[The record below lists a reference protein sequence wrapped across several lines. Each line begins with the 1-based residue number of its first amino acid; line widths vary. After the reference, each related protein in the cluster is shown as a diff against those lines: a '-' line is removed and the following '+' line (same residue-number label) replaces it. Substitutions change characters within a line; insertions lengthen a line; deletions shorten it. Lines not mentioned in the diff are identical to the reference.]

1 MWTIV
6 NKSTGKVLYA
16 SYEVVET
23 DQVTSIKLVYSEPIT
38 ENSELYFNFETEKF
52 YLHENTR

>member
-23 DQVTSIKLVYSEPIT
+23 DQVTSIKPVYSEPIT
-38 ENSELYFNFETEKF
+38 ENSELYFNFDTQKF
-52 YLHENTR
+52 ELR